1 MISIKDIANRAGV
14 SQSTVSKALNNR
26 PDVSENTKK
35 RVLEIVKRLNY
46 TPHAFGKALKKK
58 TSENVGV
65 IFCRYV
71 RSLSGNPFYSRVLEG
86 IETEL
91 AVNNYNLILQ
101 IITESN
107 KDELPKMLREQQ
119 VDGLILVGTFKD
131 GYLNRILDSGINI
144 VMIDPHKI
152 IKDCCKIL
160 IDNEHGAFQ
169 AIKYL
174 IDRGHRRI
182 GFISGDLSRLSF
194 QQRYDGYKKALK
206 LNTISLDKNI
216 VHTGGLENGYEQVKY
231 LIEEHNVRCIFSAN
245 DLNAI
250 YGYKAINELNLKVP
264 DDVSIVGFDDI
275 DMARMSSPPLTTV
288 RVYKEELGSIAVRIL
303 LKLVQGEAENNTT
316 TIVPTRFVERESVND
331 LNINRDLN
339 LVNE

>member
-1 MISIKDIANRAGV
+1 LITIKDIANRAGV

-35 RVLEIVKRLNY
+35 RVLEIVKKLNY
-46 TPHAFGKALKKK
+46 TPQAFGKALKMK

-86 IETEL
+86 IEAEL
-91 AVNNYNLILQ
+91 VVNNYNLILQ

-107 KDELPKMLREQQ
+107 KDGLPKMLRERQ
-119 VDGLILVGTFKD
+119 VDGLILVGSFKD
-131 GYLNRILDSGINI
+131 DYLNRILDFR
-144 VMIDPHKI
+144 VHVVLIDPKKI
-152 IKDCCKIL
+152 IKDCCQVL
-160 IDNEHGAFQ
+160 IDNEYGAFQ
-169 AIKYL
+169 AINYL
-174 IDRGHRRI
+174 INRGHKRI

-206 LNTISLDKNI
+206 LNNI
-216 VHTGGLENGYEQVKY
+216 PLEKDLVRTDGLENGYEQVKY
-231 LIEEHNVRCIFSAN
+231 LIEEKNVRCIFSAN

-250 YGYKAINELNLKVP
+250 YGYKAINDLNLKIP

-275 DMARMSSPPLTTV
+275 DMGRMSSPPLTTV

-303 LKLVQGEAENNTT
+303 LKLIQGQAENNTT
-316 TIVPTRFVERESVND
+316 TIVPTRFIERESVSD
-331 LNINRDLN
+331 LNINGD
-339 LVNE
+339 